1 MCVSVDKEVQCR
13 ADYAEGADK
22 GTAGRVVRCSNIIDA
37 THTAECLRC
46 IVMFCIMDC
55 LFEME
60 RAGAEFWNHYYRS
73 WDWVHHDSI
82 KRIINKIRV
91 SSMKLCR
98 FDRGSKLSKTR
109 GYSL

>member
-1 MCVSVDKEVQCR
+1 MRVSVDKEVQCR

-37 THTAECLRC
+37 THTAECVRY
-46 IVMFCIMDC
+46 IVMCCIMQC

-60 RAGAEFWNHYYRS
+60 AAGAEFWKHFLKR

-91 SSMKLCR
+91 SSVKLCR
-98 FDRGSKLSKTR
+98 FDRGSKSSKTR